1 MIVLDFYHATNLIDF
16 DGTKAEHA
24 LDHIGIST
32 SKSTIP
38 DDPNPPFRPSG
49 LRIGTPAMT
58 TRGVKEDDMRKIVG
72 FMHEAFIHAD
82 DTSYLDALSQRVKEF
97 SLQFP
102 VPSL

>member
-1 MIVLDFYHATNLIDF
+1 MIVLDFYHGTNLVDF
-16 DGTKAEHA
+16 NGTKAEQT

-49 LRIGTPAMT
+49 LRIGTPPMT
-58 TRGVKEDDMRKIVG
+58 TRGMKENDIRQVVRL
-72 FMHEAFIHAD
+72 MHEAFVHAD
-82 DTSYLDALSQRVKEF
+82 DEAHLAGLRQQIIQLSR
-97 SLQFP
+97 QFP

>member
-1 MIVLDFYHATNLIDF
+1 MIVLDFYHATNLTDF
-16 DGTKAEHA
+16 DGTKAEKV

-72 FMHEAFIHAD
+72 FMHEAFMHAD
-82 DTSYLDALSQRVKEF
+82 DTDYLDALSQRVKEF
-97 SLQFP
+97 SRQFP